1 MRYGDYHDR
10 LLCDAVRRRR
20 ALNDGLC
27 QVYVDKPGR
36 HLRVTVYGEEIFRH
50 DSETGYW
57 RICDG
62 GHRKPWIVGKMNA
75 CLSGVNANVRV
86 YIEERSGALMATSA
100 NATLGRGNYF
110 TWRTYNV

>member
-1 MRYGDYHDR
+1 MRHGDYHDR
-10 LLCDAVRRRR
+10 LLYDAVRRHRP
-20 ALNDGLC
+20 LMDGLC
-27 QVYVDKPGR
+27 QVYCDRSRR

-57 RICDG
+57 SVSDG

-75 CLSGVNANVRV
+75 CLSGIGVKLRV
-86 YIEERSGALMATSA
+86 YIEESTGALMVTSMS
-100 NATLGRGNYF
+100 ATLGRGNYF